1 MGNGTKL
8 NNLLWDGLEIWDV
21 AVCMEHF
28 WTLVT
33 THQLSTI
40 HTHCTPVLIG
50 IIFLCLPSSLSMFWK
65 TIYDES
71 HQLNADTDRALV
83 QFWDW
88 TMCLKNHLYMPSYSL
103 HLSLRQKFVT
113 FLTKACA
120 IESQQKILTIYQ
132 HGNWLRQRHVR
143 RTSTLIKPR
152 WTVHQWW
159 VTSTRGFLAFWNYF
173 NAITIQLCNGCH
185 QIINGFLQE
194 WQCCKCC
201 HMTKIQSALKHCHV
215 GNIHAMMVQV
225 LANNYAILCM
235 NFRHMCL

>member
-8 NNLLWDGLEIWDV
+8 NNLLWDGLEIWDM
-21 AVCMEHF
+21 AVRMEHF

-50 IIFLCLPSSLSMFWK
+50 IIFLCLPATLSMFCK
-65 TIYDES
+65 TNYDES
-71 HQLNADTDRALV
+71 HKLNADTYKALE
-83 QFWDW
+83 QYWAW
-88 TMCLKNHLYMPSYSL
+88 AMCLKNHLYMPSNSL
-103 HLSLRQKFVT
+103 HLSPEQKFVT
-113 FLTKACA
+113 FLIKACVVVT
-120 IESQQKILTIYQ
+120 QHKILTIHQ
-132 HGNWLRQRHVR
+132 HGNWLRHRQVR
-143 RTSTLIKPR
+143 RTSTLIKPC

-194 WQCCKCC
+194 WQCYKCC

-215 GNIHAMMVQV
+215 GNIYTLMVQA
-225 LANNYAILCM
+225 LANSYSILWM
-235 NFRHMCL
+235 DFRHMC